1 MVFIDYDEDYWGS
14 KCALLLKELPVAPP
28 PDFFRRDLHMPSKPI
43 LYLDF
48 DGVLHSYTSGWKGVD
63 IIPDPPVPGA
73 MQFLVG
79 ATEAFQV
86 SIFASRSKDRA
97 GVQAMRKW
105 LRYCLEEEGFSE
117 EVELEID
124 FSAEKPPAMLTI
136 DDRALTFTGRWPS
149 IEELKAFKPWYQREA
164 QPAEANRVRDLAL
177 LVRRMA
183 GQLQKGVSSPN
194 LAGAALDYL
203 KRHRLLGVVLRDEP
217 EPAQETTHDVL
228 SEVASERLR
237 QVLGEGYSEA
247 YDDAHTGGVR
257 QLNDALCS
265 VLNVK
270 PIHDILIEVAGE
282 RRRQI
287 IEKGHSATKDDRY
300 TNRELVEAAV
310 WLLDARFELCLEG
323 TIWPWPKTTPKQPH
337 TPRQSLIQAC
347 ALLVAEIERLDRLD
361 VRTTEQRG

>member
-1 MVFIDYDEDYWGS
+1 MASTDYDEASWVP
-14 KCALLLKELPVAPP
+14 KRALPLKALPAAPP

-43 LYLDF
+43 LCLDF

-86 SIFASRSKDRA
+86 SIFSSRSKDRA

-149 IEELKAFKPWYQREA
+149 IEELKAFKPWYQR
-164 QPAEANRVRDLAL
+164 PAE
-177 LVRRMA
+177 
-183 GQLQKGVSSPN
+183 SP
-194 LAGAALDYL
+194 
-203 KRHRLLGVVLRDEP
+203 
-217 EPAQETTHDVL
+217 
-228 SEVASERLR
+228 S
-237 QVLGEGYSEA
+237 
-247 YDDAHTGGVR
+247 
-257 QLNDALCS
+257 
-265 VLNVK
+265 
-270 PIHDILIEVAGE
+270 HDILVEVANE
-282 RRRQI
+282 RRRQVV
-287 IEKGHSATKDDRY
+287 EKGFTPTHDDQLTEYELTQSAICHAASPEAGEPIEEAWPFDTPF
-300 TNRELVEAAV
+300 NMPGSVRE
-310 WLLDARFELCLEG
+310 G
-323 TIWPWPKTTPKQPH
+323 
-337 TPRQSLIQAC
+337 LIQAC

-361 VRTTEQRG
+361 ARTTEQRG

>member
-1 MVFIDYDEDYWGS
+1 
-14 KCALLLKELPVAPP
+14 
-28 PDFFRRDLHMPSKPI
+28 MPSKPI
-43 LYLDF
+43 LCLDF
-48 DGVLHSYTSGWKGVD
+48 DGVLHSYTSGWRGAD

-73 MQFLVG
+73 MQFL
-79 ATEAFQV
+79 AEAVEHFEVQ
-86 SIFASRSKDRA
+86 IFSPRS
-97 GVQAMRKW
+97 GQSGGISAMYTW
-105 LRYCLEEEGFSE
+105 LSNWLGRRGFSLAVARA
-117 EVELEID
+117 VE
-124 FSAEKPPAMLTI
+124 FPTEKPPAMLTI

-149 IEELKAFKPWYQREA
+149 IEELKAFEPWYQREA
-164 QPAEANRVRDLAL
+164 QPAEANRVQDLAL

-183 GQLQKGVSSPN
+183 GRLQKGVSSPN

-217 EPAQETTHDVL
+217 ESAQETTHDVL
-228 SEVASERLR
+228 SEVASERLK

-247 YDDAHTGGVR
+247 YDDVHTGGVR
-257 QLNDALCS
+257 QLNDELCS

-270 PIHDILIEVAGE
+270 PTHDILVEVADE

-287 IEKGHSATKDDRY
+287 VEKGFTSVHDDRHSD
-300 TNRELVEAAV
+300 RELAKAAC
-310 WLLDARFELCLEG
+310 WFIDDASEVLYEG
-323 TIWPWPKTTPKQPH
+323 LIWPWPKATPKQPH